1 MAVSIKLRV
10 TTKNKQGIGKVAQ
23 WVTNLLHKQKNCVQ
37 APNTRVK
44 MGIEVSIY
52 NPSSG
57 AWRHVDPGAQQPVKP
72 SIKSMFSGF
81 RLCLKNHSGE
91 IIDTNSPVLILSGL
105 HMNPDG

>member
-10 TTKNKQGIGKVAQ
+10 TTKNKQGVGEMVQ
-23 WVTNLLHKQKNCVQ
+23 WVTNLLYKQKNCVQ
-37 APNTRVK
+37 APSTHVK
-44 MGIEVSIY
+44 TGAEVSIY

-57 AWRHVDPGAQQPVKP
+57 AWRHTDPGAQQPVKP
-72 SIKSMFSGF
+72 SIKRMFSGF

-91 IIDTNSPVLILSGL
+91 IINTNSPVLILSGL